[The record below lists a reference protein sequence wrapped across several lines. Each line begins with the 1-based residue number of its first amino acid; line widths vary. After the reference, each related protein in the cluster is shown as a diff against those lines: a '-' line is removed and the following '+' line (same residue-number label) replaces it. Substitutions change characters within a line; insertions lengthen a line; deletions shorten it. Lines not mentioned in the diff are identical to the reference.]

1 MTVGKDVFKCFWRS
15 MKTVQRW
22 RQKASHSRLEVQ
34 SLRRLD
40 RRLFSV
46 WNAGR
51 PVCDERES
59 KTGWLTERR
68 MLRICRRAAKQLDTV
83 RDTWVFMDMSLSRN
97 MPRSRTDFAGLTISP
112 QTENVSL
119 GTKCCWW
126 FEAHPI
132 TSVLAAF
139 SCKRFGDGYS
149 FCIHDSMSQHTD
161 TGNPLDTW
169 PTAAPFLPG
178 LFRVSVFT
186 NGWLAR
192 PRLIKYQNCVAVLY

>member
-1 MTVGKDVFKCFWRS
+1 
-15 MKTVQRW
+15 
-22 RQKASHSRLEVQ
+22 
-34 SLRRLD
+34 
-40 RRLFSV
+40 
-46 WNAGR
+46 
-51 PVCDERES
+51 
-59 KTGWLTERR
+59 
-68 MLRICRRAAKQLDTV
+68 
-83 RDTWVFMDMSLSRN
+83 MDMSLSRN

-178 LFRVSVFT
+178 LGFHKWMTGQTEADKIPELCGSVILV
-186 NGWLAR
+186 N
-192 PRLIKYQNCVAVLY
+192 YNYNNN

>member
-1 MTVGKDVFKCFWRS
+1 MCLQVFFEG
-15 MKTVQRW
+15 RW
-22 RQKASHSRLEVQ
+22 RLCRGDVRRQAIPDSRCSHSEDSIADCFQ
-34 SLRRLD
+34 SGTPDDQFVTR
-40 RRLFSV
+40 
-46 WNAGR
+46 
-51 PVCDERES
+51 ERV
-59 KTGWLTERR
+59 KLADWLMERR
-68 MLRICRRAAKQLDTV
+68 MLRICCRAAKQLDTV